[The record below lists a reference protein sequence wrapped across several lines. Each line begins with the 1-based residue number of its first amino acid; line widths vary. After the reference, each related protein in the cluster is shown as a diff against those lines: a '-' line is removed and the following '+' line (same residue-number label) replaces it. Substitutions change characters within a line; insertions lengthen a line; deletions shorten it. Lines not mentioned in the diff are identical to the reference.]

1 MMKIKFPNRSCL
13 LRSVIIF
20 LVVVVLGLYIFLPV
34 AMGVLAIFPAR
45 ESVGAPPNGFEEVA
59 LTADDNVTLAGWYAP
74 PANGAV
80 ILLLHGAGGSREELR
95 HTAQM
100 LVSHGYGVLAMDAR
114 GHGASGG
121 KTNRLGW
128 RGSRD
133 VAAAVDFLQA
143 QPDIT
148 QIGAMGLSMGGEIM
162 LGASAENPD
171 ITAIVADGATR
182 RCIEELLALP
192 SERPLVRNFTA
203 RVMFATVQIFS
214 GERPPEPLLDSMIT
228 AEETRFLLIAGG
240 AKTQEVEF
248 NKLFAN
254 TVGARAELWIA
265 PNAPHVGAY
274 SLYPDEYQQRV
285 IDFFDKTLLQ
295 EAESS

>member
-1 MMKIKFPNRSCL
+1 MTSHPRL
-13 LRSVIIF
+13 LRVLIAVLLVI
-20 LVVVVLGLYIFLPV
+20 LAGLYLILP
-34 AMGVLAIFPAR
+34 AAYGLAAVIPGKQT
-45 ESVGAPPNGFEEVA
+45 VGAPPQGFSEVA
-59 LTADDNVTLAGWYAP
+59 ITTEDNIVLAGWYSP

-80 ILLLHGAGGSREELR
+80 ILLLHGAGGSREQLR
-95 HTAQM
+95 HLAQM
-100 LVSHGYGVLAMDAR
+100 LVSHGYGMLALDTR

-128 RGSRD
+128 QGSRD
-133 VAAAVDFLQA
+133 VAASVGFLKA
-143 QPDIT
+143 QPDIQ
-148 QIGAMGLSMGGEIM
+148 QIGALGLSMGGEIL

-171 ITAIVADGATR
+171 ITAIAADGATR

-192 SERPLVRNFTA
+192 SEKPLVRNFTA
-203 RVMFATVQIFS
+203 RVMFAVVQILS
-214 GERPPEPLLDSMIT
+214 NEKPPEPLLDSMIK
-228 AEETRFLLIAGG
+228 AKETHFLLITGG
-240 AKTQEVEF
+240 AETQEVEF

-254 TVGARAELWIA
+254 AVGARAELWVA

-285 IDFFDKTLLQ
+285 IDFFHKTLLQ